1 MLYVSIIVELLRARP
16 TLTVWIA
23 AGAQAAVWTLVPAW
37 FYSGPPGNLPAVL
50 AVGHEFQLGTYLGPP
65 LAIWLAEIVFRLTGR
80 SMFAIYLLSQICVVV
95 TYWAV
100 FRLGRAIVGAQQAA
114 IAVLL
119 MVGIST
125 FTVATPEFGPVILAM
140 PLWAMTLLHYW
151 LVVEERRPGY
161 AIALAIDVGLILL
174 TTYAGIVLVGLLV
187 VFTCVNARARPI
199 LRASDLWPA
208 GIAAVVLLI
217 PHLYWAVTTNDE
229 FFPMLGR
236 LRAPESVAGNFTAWL
251 RQLALLLGVHA
262 GLVVLVG
269 IVIGFPWAKSEPA
282 PVIARAPVEP
292 FARQFVFFFACTP
305 ALLATA
311 AGVVVGSPGPVGGIA
326 PLVVLSGLA
335 VVIAAGDAI
344 ALSHQRG
351 AIATW
356 FGLLFIP
363 PVLAVVA
370 LLTLPWLGIDLAV
383 NQPAEAMAR
392 FFADS
397 FARRVGKELPIVTGD
412 ARTAALI
419 ELGAASRPSL
429 FLEATPKRSPWVSIS
444 DIRAKGAIVVWPT
457 TDTAGTPPTDI
468 SRDFPDIVPEVP
480 RAFERAVQGRLPLLR
495 IGWALIRPQPTQDSP
510 SPAAAPKI
518 NDSKP

>member
-1 MLYVSIIVELLRARP
+1 MLYVSLIVELLRARP
-16 TLTVWIA
+16 ALTVWIA

-50 AVGHEFQLGTYLGPP
+50 AIGHEFQLGTYLGPP
-65 LAIWLAEIVFRLTGR
+65 LAFWLAELVFRITGR
-80 SMFAIYLLSQICVVV
+80 SLFAIYALSQICVVL

-100 FRLGRAIVGAQQAA
+100 FRLGRAIVGTQQAA

-125 FTVATPEFGPVILAM
+125 FTVATPEFGPVILTM

-151 LVVEERRPGY
+151 MVVEERRAGY
-161 AIALAIDVGLILL
+161 GVALAIDVGLILL
-174 TTYAGIVLVGLLV
+174 TTYAGAVLVGLLV
-187 VFTCVNARARPI
+187 VFTGTNRRARAT
-199 LRASDLWPA
+199 LRSSDLWPA
-208 GIAAVVLLI
+208 GIVAAVLMI
-217 PHLYWAVTTNDE
+217 PNLYWVVTTNDE
-229 FFPMLGR
+229 FLPMLGR
-236 LRAPESVAGNFTAWL
+236 LRAPDSVSGNFTAWL
-251 RQLALLLGVHA
+251 RQLVLLLGAHA
-262 GLVVLVG
+262 GLIVLIG
-269 IVIGFPWAKSEPA
+269 IVIGFPWAKHEPA
-282 PVIARAPVEP
+282 PVIARPPVQP
-292 FARQFVFFFACTP
+292 FARQFIYFFATMP
-305 ALLATA
+305 ALLATV
-311 AGVVVGSPGPVGGIA
+311 AGVVAGSSGPVGGIA

-344 ALSHQRG
+344 ALSHQRV
-351 AIATW
+351 AVATW

-383 NQPAEAMAR
+383 NQPAEPMAR

-412 ARTAALI
+412 PRTAALV

-429 FLEATPKRSPWVSIS
+429 FLEATPKRSPWVSIH
-444 DIRAKGAIVVWPT
+444 DVRTRGAIVVWPT
-457 TDTAGTPPTDI
+457 TDTAGTPPMAI
-468 SRDFPDIVPEVP
+468 KEDFPDIVPEVP

-495 IGWALIRPQPTQDSP
+495 IGWAVIRPEPPQDQPAG
-510 SPAAAPKI
+510 AADPK
-518 NDSKP
+518 P

>member
-16 TLTVWIA
+16 ALTVWIA
-23 AGAQAAVWTLVPAW
+23 AGAQAVVWTLVPAW

-50 AVGHEFQLGTYLGPP
+50 AIGHEFQLGTYLGPP
-65 LAIWLAEIVFRLTGR
+65 LAFWLVELVFRMTGR
-80 SMFAIYLLSQICVVV
+80 SLFAVYALSQICVVL

-125 FTVATPEFGPVILAM
+125 FTVATPEFGPVILTM

-151 LVVEERRPGY
+151 MVVEERRPGY
-161 AIALAIDVGLILL
+161 GIALAIDVGLILL
-174 TTYAGIVLVGLLV
+174 TTYAGAALVGLLI
-187 VFTCVNARARPI
+187 VFTGANMRARAM
-199 LRASDLWPA
+199 LRSSILWPA
-208 GIAAVVLLI
+208 GIVAAMLLI
-217 PHLYWAVTTNDE
+217 PNVYWVVTTNEE
-229 FFPMLGR
+229 FLPILGR
-236 LRAPESVAGNFTAWL
+236 LRAADSVADNFTAWL
-251 RQLALLLGVHA
+251 RQLVLLLGAHA
-262 GLVVLVG
+262 GLIVLIG
-269 IVIGFPWAKSEPA
+269 IVIGFPWAKHEPA
-282 PVIARAPVEP
+282 PVIVRPPVQP
-292 FARQFVFFFACTP
+292 FARQFVYFFATMP
-305 ALLATA
+305 ALLATV
-311 AGVVVGSPGPVGGIA
+311 AGVVAGSPGPVGGIA

-344 ALSHQRG
+344 VLSHQRI

-397 FARRVGKELPIVTGD
+397 FARRVGKELPIVAGD
-412 ARTAALI
+412 PRTAALV

-429 FLEATPKRSPWVSIS
+429 FLEATPARSPWVSIR
-444 DIRAKGAIVVWPT
+444 DIRARGAIVVWPT
-457 TDTAGTPPTDI
+457 TDTAGTPPMAI
-468 SRDFPDIVPEVP
+468 SQDFPDIVPEVP

-495 IGWALIRPQPTQDSP
+495 IGWALIRPQPPQDLPVS
-510 SPAAAPKI
+510 AADPK
-518 NDSKP
+518 P

>member
-1 MLYVSIIVELLRARP
+1 MLYVSILVELLRSRP
-16 TLTVWIA
+16 ALAVWIA
-23 AGAQAAVWTLVPAW
+23 AGAQAAIWTLVPAW

-65 LAIWLAEIVFRLTGR
+65 LAFWLAEVVFRLTGR
-80 SMFAIYLLSQICVVV
+80 SLFAIYALSQICVVV

-125 FTVATPEFGPVILAM
+125 FTVATPEFGPLILTM

-151 LVVEERRPGY
+151 MVVEEKRSGY
-161 AIALAIDVGLILL
+161 AIALAIEVGLILL
-174 TTYAGIVLVGLLV
+174 TTYAGTVLVGLLIL
-187 VFTCVNARARPI
+187 FTCASARTRPM
-199 LRASDLWPA
+199 LRAYTLWPA
-208 GIAAVVLLI
+208 AIVAVVLAV
-217 PHLYWAVTTNDE
+217 PNLYWVVTTNDE
-229 FFPMLGR
+229 FLGALGR
-236 LRAPESVAGNFTAWL
+236 LRAADSVTGNFTAWL
-251 RQLALLLGVHA
+251 RQLILLVGAHA
-262 GLVVLVG
+262 GLIVLVG
-269 IVIGFPWAKSEPA
+269 IVVGMPWARSELA
-282 PVIARAPVEP
+282 PVIVRRPVAP
-292 FARQFVFFFACTP
+292 FARQFVFFFAVVP
-305 ALLATA
+305 ALMATV
-311 AGVVVGSPGPVGGIA
+311 AGVVAGSPGPVGGIA

-351 AIATW
+351 VIATW

-363 PVLAVVA
+363 PTLAVLALV
-370 LLTLPWLGIDLAV
+370 TLPWFGVDLAV

-397 FARRVGKELPIVTGD
+397 FARRVGKELPIVAGD
-412 ARTAALI
+412 PRTAELI

-429 FLEATPKRSPWVSIS
+429 YLAATPKRSPWVSID

-457 TDTAGTPPTDI
+457 TDTAGTPPPAI
-468 SRDFPDIVPEVP
+468 RQDFPDIVPEVP
-480 RAFERAVQGRLPLLR
+480 RAFERSVQGQLPLLR
-495 IGWALIRPQPTQDSP
+495 IGWALIRPQPPQGD
-510 SPAAAPKI
+510 APVP
-518 NDSKP
+518 KP

>member
-1 MLYVSIIVELLRARP
+1 MLYVSLIVELLRARP
-16 TLTVWIA
+16 ALTVWIA

-50 AVGHEFQLGTYLGPP
+50 AIGHEFQLGTYLGPP
-65 LAIWLAEIVFRLTGR
+65 LAFWLAELVFRITGR
-80 SMFAIYLLSQICVVV
+80 SLFAIYALSQICVVL

-100 FRLGRAIVGAQQAA
+100 FRLGRAIVGTQQAA

-125 FTVATPEFGPVILAM
+125 FTVATPEFGPVILTM

-151 LVVEERRPGY
+151 MVVEERRAGY
-161 AIALAIDVGLILL
+161 GVALAIDVGLILL
-174 TTYAGIVLVGLLV
+174 TTYAGAVLVGLLV
-187 VFTCVNARARPI
+187 VFTGTNRRARAT
-199 LRASDLWPA
+199 LRSSDLWPA
-208 GIAAVVLLI
+208 GIVAAVLMI
-217 PHLYWAVTTNDE
+217 PNLYWVVTTNDE
-229 FFPMLGR
+229 FLPMLGR
-236 LRAPESVAGNFTAWL
+236 LRAPDSVSGNFTAWL
-251 RQLALLLGVHA
+251 RQLVLLLGAHA
-262 GLVVLVG
+262 GLIVLIG
-269 IVIGFPWAKSEPA
+269 IVIGFPWAKHEPA
-282 PVIARAPVEP
+282 PVIARPPVQP
-292 FARQFVFFFACTP
+292 FARQFIYFFATMP
-305 ALLATA
+305 ALLATV
-311 AGVVVGSPGPVGGIA
+311 AGVVAGSSGPVGGIA

-344 ALSHQRG
+344 TLSHQRV
-351 AIATW
+351 AVATW

-383 NQPAEAMAR
+383 NQPAEPMAR

-412 ARTAALI
+412 PRTAALV

-429 FLEATPKRSPWVSIS
+429 FLEATPKRSPWVSIH
-444 DIRAKGAIVVWPT
+444 DVRTRGAIVVWPT
-457 TDTAGTPPTDI
+457 TDTAGTPPMAI
-468 SRDFPDIVPEVP
+468 KEDFPDIVPEVP

-495 IGWALIRPQPTQDSP
+495 IGWAVIRPEPPQDQPAG
-510 SPAAAPKI
+510 AADPK
-518 NDSKP
+518 P